1 MKRKVVTYFLLSV
14 FLFST
19 IGVPVTIHFCQMMS
33 SVSFQNCQMC
43 EKEETTMCCNDKQSG
58 ESLASSQNDDCCT
71 TKIIADPLTEKFIS
85 AFSEIQKLNAKSI
98 VCLLPSEALIDIN
111 ATNTNF
117 PSDNSPPETFSNS
130 LYLYNSIL
138 LI

>member
-1 MKRKVVTYFLLSV
+1 MKRKVTTYFLLSV

-33 SVSFQNCQMC
+33 SVSFQSCGMC
-43 EKEETTMCCNDKQSG
+43 EEEKTSSCCNDDIMGVALVSYN
-58 ESLASSQNDDCCT
+58 NDPCCS

-85 AFSEIQKLNAKSI
+85 VFSEIQKVDVKSF
-98 VCLLPSEALIDIN
+98 VYLLPSEALLSVNI
-111 ATNTNF
+111 TNINF

>member
-1 MKRKVVTYFLLSV
+1 MKRKVTTYFLLSV

-19 IGVPVTIHFCQMMS
+19 IGVPVTVHFCQMMS
-33 SVSFQNCQMC
+33 SVSFQNCGMC
-43 EKEETTMCCNDKQSG
+43 EKEETTTCCNDKQFG
-58 ESLASSQNDDCCT
+58 ETLASNQNDDCCS

-85 AFSEIQKLNAKSI
+85 TFSEFQKLDIKSF
-98 VCLLPSEALIDIN
+98 VYQFSSEALLSIN
-111 ATNTNF
+111 ETNTNF

-130 LYLYNSIL
+130 LYLSNSIL